1 MKSVSYIFLLFMIY
15 SFLGWVMEVVLKLIT
30 ERKFI
35 NRGFFIGPYCPIYGT
50 GVLLA
55 IKLLTKFLDEP
66 IVVFILA
73 MVICSLV
80 EYYTSFILEKLFHTS
95 WWDYSDK
102 KYNINGRICL
112 EFMIPFGLGCLLV
125 LYVVNPFITNLLNQI
140 PENILNIIAIVLFII
155 FLIDVIVSLILIIR
169 FSKISVNAKEDN
181 TEKVTAYVKNVIVN
195 KGKALYTRFINA
207 FPNMKVFKIRRK

>member
-1 MKSVSYIFLLFMIY
+1 MKSVSYVFLLFMIY
-15 SFLGWVMEVVLKLIT
+15 SFLGWLMEVLLKLIV
-30 ERKFI
+30 EKKFI

-80 EYYTSFILEKLFHTS
+80 EYYTSFILEKVFHTS

-140 PENILNIIAIVLFII
+140 PENILNIRAIVLFII
-155 FLIDVIVSLILIIR
+155 FLIDVIVSLVLIIR

-181 TEKVTAYVKNVIVN
+181 TEKVTAYVKNVIIN
-195 KGKALYTRFINA
+195 KGKTLYTRFINA
-207 FPNMKVFKIRRK
+207 FPNMKVFKIKRK